1 MHIEKDDQMN
11 FSESFKQAMESLKS
25 NKLRSILTMLGIVM
39 GVFSIITIMALG
51 NAAEAYMNSQFEKI
65 GANTINITYKST
77 TVDKRDWLVM
87 EDFDIV
93 KKAAPEIKNIA
104 SYLQRRG
111 SLRIGNNT
119 KDSVVFG
126 VSSQY
131 KNFDLIEMAEGRFIN
146 EFDISARTKVVI
158 IDEAIAK
165 KFFKRETNIV
175 GEKITLKTS
184 AGRTIALKIIGVKK
198 SGDDLF
204 GDIYASDMIPA
215 IIYMPI
221 TTLQTLYSNSDKLDS
236 IMVSLVD
243 KEKLREV
250 GQRIVRALEMSH
262 NTKDKYMARNS
273 ADLQKAISD
282 VLGVISSVL
291 LVIAVITLIVGGI
304 GIVNI
309 LLVSVTERIREIG
322 IRKALGA
329 QKKDI
334 VIQFITESIIMTG
347 ISGIAGI
354 LLGVTAGGVISS
366 LIKIPPVVDIK
377 VIILAFLGSVALGL
391 IFGVYPA
398 KRAADLDPIESLR
411 YE

>member
-1 MHIEKDDQMN
+1 MN
-11 FSESFKQAMESLKS
+11 FTESFKQALDSLKA

-51 NAAEAYMNSQFEKI
+51 SAAEAYMNSQFEKI
-65 GANTINITYKST
+65 GANTITITYRKMN
-77 TVDKRDWLVM
+77 VDKKDWLLM
-87 EDFDIV
+87 EDMETV
-93 KKAAPEIKNIA
+93 KRVASEIKNIA
-104 SYLQRRG
+104 TLQQKSG
-111 SLRIGNNT
+111 SLRIGEQT
-119 KDSVVFG
+119 KDAIIAG

-131 KNFDLIEMAEGRFIN
+131 RNFDLLEMTEGRFIN
-146 EFDISARTKVVI
+146 TFDIASHSKV
-158 IDEAIAK
+158 AIVDDIFVK
-165 KFFKRETNIV
+165 KFFNGSKNVV
-175 GEKITLKTS
+175 GETIKLKTP
-184 AGRTIALKIIGVKK
+184 AGSTVSLKIIGVKD

-204 GDIYASDMIPA
+204 ESIYSSDMIPA
-215 IIYMPI
+215 IVYMPI
-221 TTLQTLYSNSDKLDS
+221 TTVQSLYPNSDRLES
-236 IMVSLVD
+236 IMVSLTE
-243 KEKLREV
+243 KEMLRDV
-250 GQRIVRALEMSH
+250 GKKIVKALEMKHGSEGV
-262 NTKDKYMARNS
+262 YMAQNS
-273 ADLQKAISD
+273 ADMQQAFSD

-291 LVIAVITLIVGGI
+291 LVIAIITLIVGGI

-334 VIQFITESIIMTG
+334 ILQFITESIIMTG
-347 ISGIAGI
+347 VSGLIGI
-354 LLGVTAGGVISS
+354 LIGILAGGVISS
-366 LIKIPPVVDIK
+366 MIKIPPVVDVK